1 MTVDVVNARNQKV
14 GSLDLND
21 ALFGKRVY
29 ADLIWESVVHE
40 QAEKRR
46 GTQKAK
52 SRGEVQG
59 SGRKLWK
66 QKGTGRARVSDL
78 RNPIWRKG
86 GVVFAPQPR
95 DYSFALPK
103 KVRKGALRE
112 ALAFQ
117 VQAGAVTIVDALAAD
132 AIKTKAAVDLL
143 KQLGAPATGK
153 TLLLDVH
160 PDEKLH
166 LSTRNIAGVRFL
178 QANRVSARD
187 VMDATRVIATR
198 TALERLQ
205 EALS

>member
-1 MTVDVVNARNQKV
+1 MTVDVVNSKNQKV

-21 ALFGKRVY
+21 ALFGKRVH

-52 SRGEVQG
+52 NRGEVQG

-86 GVVFAPQPR
+86 GVVFPPTPR

-117 VQAGAVTIVDALAAD
+117 VQAGVVTIVDTLEASE
-132 AIKTKAAVDLL
+132 IKTKAAAEMLQ
-143 KQLGAPATGK
+143 QLGAVATGK

-178 QANRVSARD
+178 AASRVSARD